1 MALNCAR
8 QAFVYKQTS
17 IQHVDLC
24 SLVYSSS
31 FRHHYTVHSFPGHN
45 ARTMAENPPKRPKT
59 SESEDKIECDALQN
73 FKGFKIKR
81 ILNQNLT
88 SKSVFL
94 LGNLYTESSPGSA
107 GDASSGTPEGGV
119 ACDDADPQSSGDDQ
133 AVVLLE
139 KTAFTEDLLPTL
151 MSEKSVLNRSMQNDI
166 YGVYECFPPK
176 ELSSK

>member
-1 MALNCAR
+1 
-8 QAFVYKQTS
+8 
-17 IQHVDLC
+17 
-24 SLVYSSS
+24 
-31 FRHHYTVHSFPGHN
+31 
-45 ARTMAENPPKRPKT
+45 MAENPPKRQKT
-59 SESEDKIECDALQN
+59 SESEEKIECDALQN

-81 ILNQNLT
+81 ILNHNLT

-119 ACDDADPQSSGDDQ
+119 ACDDEDPQAQSSGDDQ

-176 ELSSK
+176 ELSGKSNSVANCLIIHCFMKDSPTLKSQTKKWEEKKEKEVI

>member
-1 MALNCAR
+1 
-8 QAFVYKQTS
+8 
-17 IQHVDLC
+17 
-24 SLVYSSS
+24 
-31 FRHHYTVHSFPGHN
+31 
-45 ARTMAENPPKRPKT
+45 MAENPPKRQKT
-59 SESEDKIECDALQN
+59 SESEEKIECDAMQN

-119 ACDDADPQSSGDDQ
+119 ACDDEDPQAQSSGDDQ

-176 ELSSK
+176 ELSGKSNSVANCLIIHCFMKDQRIVRLLKVKPKSEKKRKKKK